1 MSLGK
6 ANSWVRTGF
15 SAGAPTLV
23 LALTRFTKK
32 VCKKS
37 IPRDQ
42 KIKSAIGFHFLNFA
56 VSLDRSKN
64 EK

>member
-6 ANSWVRTGF
+6 ANSWGRTEF
-15 SAGAPTLV
+15 SAGESCLV
-23 LALTRFTKK
+23 LALTLFTKK

-42 KIKSAIGFHFLNFA
+42 KIKSAIIFHFLNFI